1 MPSNAYKRLTTEKK
15 KRIIEGAIK
24 EFSIHSL
31 EHASLNAVA
40 NNAGMSRTTLYY
52 YFADIDDIFMTV
64 MDEVMENFKK
74 SINLAER
81 EQIDIFEIYY
91 LFFRYVTSYKNTELE
106 AFVKTIFSD
115 MSLKLQ
121 KIITEPYIQYFLENK
136 KYLKNLE
143 NSLKTELTIKDY
155 GIHFEDLLIDG
166 PMLSL
171 TGHGDLWFT
180 SHVDAHVRVNLLSQE
195 TWLGKGLHYLLFP
208 LSKIFE
214 LQVYGPIK
222 ELTWTTSTLGLGDK
236 TTTPEQR
243 GEK

>member
-24 EFSIHSL
+24 EFSIHSI

-74 SINLAER
+74 SINLVER

-91 LFFRYVTSYKNTELE
+91 LFFRYVTNYKNTELE

-143 NSLKTELTIKDY
+143 KLDYENREELLDILFALFALVTASINYYFKNDIEFDNIDYKFKRGLRLLKY
-155 GIHFEDLLIDG
+155 G
-166 PMLSL
+166 
-171 TGHGDLWFT
+171 
-180 SHVDAHVRVNLLSQE
+180 V
-195 TWLGKGLHYLLFP
+195 
-208 LSKIFE
+208 
-214 LQVYGPIK
+214 IK
-222 ELTWTTSTLGLGDK
+222 EEYRKEEL
-236 TTTPEQR
+236 
-243 GEK
+243 

>member
-24 EFSIHSL
+24 EFSIHSI

-64 MDEVMENFKK
+64 LDEVMENFKK

-143 NSLKTELTIKDY
+143 KLDYENREELLDILFSLFALVTASINYYFKNDIEFDIIDY
-155 GIHFEDLLIDG
+155 KFKRGLRLL
-166 PMLSL
+166 
-171 TGHGDLWFT
+171 
-180 SHVDAHVRVNLLSQE
+180 
-195 TWLGKGLHYLLFP
+195 K
-208 LSKIFE
+208 
-214 LQVYGPIK
+214 YGVIK
-222 ELTWTTSTLGLGDK
+222 EEYRKEEL
-236 TTTPEQR
+236 
-243 GEK
+243 

>member
-15 KRIIEGAIK
+15 KRIIGGAIK
-24 EFSIHSL
+24 EFSIHSI

-143 NSLKTELTIKDY
+143 KLDFENREELLDILFALFALVTASINYYFKNDIEFDNIDYKFKRGLRLLKY
-155 GIHFEDLLIDG
+155 G
-166 PMLSL
+166 
-171 TGHGDLWFT
+171 
-180 SHVDAHVRVNLLSQE
+180 V
-195 TWLGKGLHYLLFP
+195 
-208 LSKIFE
+208 
-214 LQVYGPIK
+214 IK
-222 ELTWTTSTLGLGDK
+222 EEYRKEEL
-236 TTTPEQR
+236 
-243 GEK
+243 

>member
-24 EFSIHSL
+24 EFSIHSI

-143 NSLKTELTIKDY
+143 KLDFENREELLDILFALFALVTASINYYFKNDIEFDNIDYKFKRGLRLLK
-155 GIHFEDLLIDG
+155 
-166 PMLSL
+166 
-171 TGHGDLWFT
+171 HG
-180 SHVDAHVRVNLLSQE
+180 V
-195 TWLGKGLHYLLFP
+195 
-208 LSKIFE
+208 
-214 LQVYGPIK
+214 IK
-222 ELTWTTSTLGLGDK
+222 EEYRKEEL
-236 TTTPEQR
+236 
-243 GEK
+243 

>member
-24 EFSIHSL
+24 EFSIHTV

-52 YFADIDDIFMTV
+52 YFSDIDDIFMTV

-74 SINLAER
+74 SINIEEEA
-81 EQIDIFEIYY
+81 IDIFEIYY
-91 LFFRYVTSYKNTELE
+91 LFFQYVTAYKNTELE
-106 AFVKTIFSD
+106 DFVKTVFSD

-143 NSLKTELTIKDY
+143 KLDYESREEMLDILFALFALVTASINYYFKNDIEFDIIDYKFKRGLRLLKY
-155 GIHFEDLLIDG
+155 G
-166 PMLSL
+166 
-171 TGHGDLWFT
+171 
-180 SHVDAHVRVNLLSQE
+180 V
-195 TWLGKGLHYLLFP
+195 
-208 LSKIFE
+208 
-214 LQVYGPIK
+214 IK
-222 ELTWTTSTLGLGDK
+222 EEYRKEEL
-236 TTTPEQR
+236 
-243 GEK
+243 

>member
-24 EFSIHSL
+24 EFSIHSI

-91 LFFRYVTSYKNTELE
+91 LFFRYLTSYKNTELE

-143 NSLKTELTIKDY
+143 KLDFENREELLDILFALFALVTASINYYFKNDIEFDNIDYKFKRGLRLLK
-155 GIHFEDLLIDG
+155 
-166 PMLSL
+166 
-171 TGHGDLWFT
+171 HG
-180 SHVDAHVRVNLLSQE
+180 V
-195 TWLGKGLHYLLFP
+195 
-208 LSKIFE
+208 
-214 LQVYGPIK
+214 IK
-222 ELTWTTSTLGLGDK
+222 EEYRKEEL
-236 TTTPEQR
+236 
-243 GEK
+243 

>member
-24 EFSIHSL
+24 EFSIHSI

-143 NSLKTELTIKDY
+143 KLDYENREELLDILFALFALVTASINYYFKNDIEFDNIDYKFKRGLRLLK
-155 GIHFEDLLIDG
+155 
-166 PMLSL
+166 
-171 TGHGDLWFT
+171 HG
-180 SHVDAHVRVNLLSQE
+180 V
-195 TWLGKGLHYLLFP
+195 
-208 LSKIFE
+208 
-214 LQVYGPIK
+214 IK
-222 ELTWTTSTLGLGDK
+222 EEYRKEEL
-236 TTTPEQR
+236 
-243 GEK
+243 

>member
-24 EFSIHSL
+24 EFSIHSI

-64 MDEVMENFKK
+64 LDEVMENFKK

-91 LFFRYVTSYKNTELE
+91 LFFRYVTSYKNTGLE

-143 NSLKTELTIKDY
+143 KLDYENREELLDILFSLFALVTASINYYFKNDIEFDIIDY
-155 GIHFEDLLIDG
+155 KFKRGLRLL
-166 PMLSL
+166 
-171 TGHGDLWFT
+171 
-180 SHVDAHVRVNLLSQE
+180 
-195 TWLGKGLHYLLFP
+195 K
-208 LSKIFE
+208 
-214 LQVYGPIK
+214 YGVIK
-222 ELTWTTSTLGLGDK
+222 EEYRKEEL
-236 TTTPEQR
+236 
-243 GEK
+243 

>member
-143 NSLKTELTIKDY
+143 KLDFENREELLDILFALFALVTASINYYFKNDIEFDNIDYKFKRGLRLLK
-155 GIHFEDLLIDG
+155 
-166 PMLSL
+166 
-171 TGHGDLWFT
+171 HG
-180 SHVDAHVRVNLLSQE
+180 V
-195 TWLGKGLHYLLFP
+195 
-208 LSKIFE
+208 
-214 LQVYGPIK
+214 IK
-222 ELTWTTSTLGLGDK
+222 EEYRKEEL
-236 TTTPEQR
+236 
-243 GEK
+243 

>member
-24 EFSIHSL
+24 EFSIHSI

-143 NSLKTELTIKDY
+143 KLDFENREELLDILFALFALVTASINYYFKNDIEFDNIDYKFKRGLRLLKY
-155 GIHFEDLLIDG
+155 G
-166 PMLSL
+166 
-171 TGHGDLWFT
+171 
-180 SHVDAHVRVNLLSQE
+180 V
-195 TWLGKGLHYLLFP
+195 
-208 LSKIFE
+208 
-214 LQVYGPIK
+214 IK
-222 ELTWTTSTLGLGDK
+222 EEYRKEEL
-236 TTTPEQR
+236 
-243 GEK
+243 

>member
-121 KIITEPYIQYFLENK
+121 K
-136 KYLKNLE
+136 
-143 NSLKTELTIKDY
+143 
-155 GIHFEDLLIDG
+155 
-166 PMLSL
+166 
-171 TGHGDLWFT
+171 
-180 SHVDAHVRVNLLSQE
+180 
-195 TWLGKGLHYLLFP
+195 
-208 LSKIFE
+208 
-214 LQVYGPIK
+214 
-222 ELTWTTSTLGLGDK
+222 
-236 TTTPEQR
+236 
-243 GEK
+243 